1 MNGNSVKRHL
11 ATYISSVVTN
21 NCRIT
26 GIHVSTCMSSSKLL
40 LLNVYIPCNYGDD
53 ESAIECM
60 ECLRDLNA
68 VMVESDAVN
77 AVSAGDFNCN
87 TESKFFPLLDSFM
100 QDNGL
105 IMSDVLRCLL
115 LIRTLVM
122 TVSDAR
128 GLITRVFAIAR

>member
-1 MNGNSVKRHL
+1 
-11 ATYISSVVTN
+11 
-21 NCRIT
+21 
-26 GIHVSTCMSSSKLL
+26 MSSSKLL

-53 ESAIECM
+53 ESAIEYM

-115 LIRTLVM
+115 LIHTLVM